1 MRSTVIP
8 VCPKSCGEKQLD
20 ADTPEWRPHQAH
32 EPETANRPTVR
43 AAVLRVG
50 CGCWNSFPLLHVA
63 HHEGT
68 GACQP
73 PPDCGFG

>member
-8 VCPKSCGEKQLD
+8 KCPRFCGVKRLD
-20 ADTPEWRPHQAH
+20 AGTPVWRLRQAH
-32 EPETANRPTVR
+32 KTEPTVR

-50 CGCWNSFPLLHVA
+50 CGWWNSFPLLHMA
-63 HHEGT
+63 HDEGA